1 MEEGTAGPRKLPA
14 RNKGTQRGHARIV
27 SEAALFGVEESLHEA
42 VVCVLLLIWEP
53 MVRVF
58 IALGNVEC
66 GLQELELHMLVL
78 VDAFVMIDGYTT
90 KTTAASRYGGIT
102 TKQ

>member
-1 MEEGTAGPRKLPA
+1 MVVIPPYRDAA
-14 RNKGTQRGHARIV
+14 VIV
-27 SEAALFGVEESLHEA
+27 EA

-78 VDAFVMIDGYTT
+78 VDAFVLMVTPPSEVIPQRRRELLQIRFVHVL
-90 KTTAASRYGGIT
+90 AECL
-102 TKQ
+102 